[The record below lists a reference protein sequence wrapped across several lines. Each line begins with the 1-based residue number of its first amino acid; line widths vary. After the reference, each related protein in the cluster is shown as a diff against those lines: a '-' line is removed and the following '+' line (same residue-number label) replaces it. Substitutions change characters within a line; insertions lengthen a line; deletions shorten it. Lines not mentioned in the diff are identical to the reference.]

1 MPPTKPTSQAQ
12 LLWTQIK
19 LLETDRERHI
29 ERHKQALCAIDH
41 HISNLRQRLA
51 SLADGD
57 TTTNETAAP
66 QTATARFEL

>member
-41 HISNLRQRLA
+41 HISNLRQRLE
-51 SLADGD
+51 SLADGN
-57 TTTNETAAP
+57 TTNETAVSQA
-66 QTATARFEL
+66 AAARFEL